1 MGKRGPKPGSRA
13 GEASPNK
20 GVETQNRQLARIEG
34 HRIASSPN
42 APLKVMLRNMMFW
55 VEHANTIQAQ
65 VEQMLP
71 QITEAIRASNGNPAA
86 LDAVNEMLEK
96 AKTLTREFLTARHN
110 SQTCAVDAAPYIHPK
125 LASVSFKKGGEAP
138 KVLIVE
144 TVVPSSTG
152 LIGGDDSRLEEVP
165 KTNGSAKISADSEP
179 DRSYRDGYKSDR
191 VLPVRRVG

>member
-1 MGKRGPKPGSRA
+1 MGKRGPKPGSML
-13 GEASPNK
+13 GQVSPNK
-20 GVETQNRQLARIEG
+20 GGETQNKQLARIES

-65 VEQMLP
+65 VERMLP
-71 QITEAIRASNGNPAA
+71 QITEAIIAAKGNADA
-86 LDAVNEMLEK
+86 LDAVNEMMEK

-138 KVLIVE
+138 KVLVVE
-144 TVVPSSTG
+144 TVVPGSVG
-152 LIGGDDSRLEEVP
+152 IVGGNDSRFEEASQ
-165 KTNGSAKISADSEP
+165 TNGSAKVKTSSEP
-179 DRSYRDGYKSDR
+179 DRSYRDGYKSDK
-191 VLPVRRVG
+191 VLPVRRMG